1 LRRKAERALQVGK
14 MAGRMTSGPAGTSRL
29 RERPNENNNGR
40 VVFFGKWSMASPA
53 ANTAELDDVLSEP
66 TAGVLQF
73 LRQTP
78 GDFLVLGAGGK
89 MGLHLAAMLR
99 RGLDVVDP
107 GRRVVAASRFSSED
121 QHREFAQRRIE
132 TQRCDVLNPADL
144 AKLPDIA
151 NVFVMIGTKFGTSGQ
166 EGRTWATNCFV
177 PGLICQRFP
186 KSRIA
191 AFSTGNV
198 YGLTEVARGGSVETD
213 RLAPV
218 GEYAMTALG
227 RERMYEYFSQALAI
241 PITLIRLNYSCELRY
256 GVLVDIA
263 QQVLAG
269 EPVDVSMGSFNVI
282 WQRDACAMS
291 IQSLAL
297 ASSPARPFN
306 VSGPE
311 ILGVREVA
319 RAFGERMKKP
329 VTFVGQEAPTAL
341 LNNAALAF
349 GMYGKPGATA
359 EQMIDWISEWLLAGR
374 PTLGKPTHFSSRSGD
389 F

>member
-1 LRRKAERALQVGK
+1 MSSLPSSAQ
-14 MAGRMTSGPAGTSRL
+14 
-29 RERPNENNNGR
+29 
-40 VVFFGKWSMASPA
+40 
-53 ANTAELDDVLSEP
+53 ELDDRLSEP
-66 TAGVLQF
+66 TAGVVEF
-73 LRQTP
+73 LKRSE

-99 RGLDVVDP
+99 RGLEAVGS
-107 GRRVVAASRFSSED
+107 GRRVIAASRFSSET
-121 QHREFAQRRIE
+121 QRQEFVDRGIE
-132 TQRCDVLNPADL
+132 TERCDVLNSSQL
-144 AKLPDIA
+144 NSLPDVA
-151 NVFVMIGTKFGTSGQ
+151 NVYVMIGTKFGTSGQ
-166 EGRTWATNCFV
+166 ESRTWATNCYL
-177 PGLICQRFP
+177 PGPVCQRFS

-198 YGLTEVARGGSVETD
+198 YGLSEVERGGSLETD
-213 RLAPV
+213 RLNPV

-227 RERMYEYFSQALAI
+227 RERMYEFFSQALSI
-241 PITLIRLNYSCELRY
+241 PVTLIRLNYSCELRY

-297 ASSPARPFN
+297 ASTPARPFN
-306 VSGPE
+306 VTGPE
-311 ILGVREVA
+311 TLSIREVA

-329 VTFVGQEAPTAL
+329 VTFIGEEAATAL
-341 LNNAALAF
+341 LNNAQQAF
-349 GMYGKPGATA
+349 DLYGRPGVTA
-359 EQMIDWISEWLLAGR
+359 EQMVDWISEWLLAGGG
-374 PTLGKPTHFSSRSGD
+374 TLGKPTHFSSRSGD